1 MPALNLGDSDRNR
14 IEKMTMNSY
23 SQNGDS
29 DSINRERLLER
40 ILDIGELMLQS
51 GAEINRVEDT
61 LCRLG
66 RAYGAVPDV
75 YVIVFSIA
83 VTLRFSDGATVT
95 QTRRV
100 GDNDNIDFEKLD
112 RLNDLSR
119 RCCSSPMTV
128 SAIER
133 EIDRIRQRTNPVWI
147 LILGNALGA
156 FSFSVFFGGSVLDGL
171 AAALFSLLIVLLQC
185 TLGKYSTN
193 RILYT
198 MVVSAIVGLGIGGFC
213 RVVPH
218 FSRPMIMIGD
228 IMLLTSC
235 C

>member
-14 IEKMTMNSY
+14 IEKMTVNSY
-23 SQNGDS
+23 SQNRDS

-112 RLNDLSR
+112 
-119 RCCSSPMTV
+119 
-128 SAIER
+128 
-133 EIDRIRQRTNPVWI
+133 I
-147 LILGNALGA
+147 LC
-156 FSFSVFFGGSVLDGL
+156 GS
-171 AAALFSLLIVLLQC
+171 
-185 TLGKYSTN
+185 
-193 RILYT
+193 
-198 MVVSAIVGLGIGGFC
+198 
-213 RVVPH
+213 
-218 FSRPMIMIGD
+218 
-228 IMLLTSC
+228 
-235 C
+235 